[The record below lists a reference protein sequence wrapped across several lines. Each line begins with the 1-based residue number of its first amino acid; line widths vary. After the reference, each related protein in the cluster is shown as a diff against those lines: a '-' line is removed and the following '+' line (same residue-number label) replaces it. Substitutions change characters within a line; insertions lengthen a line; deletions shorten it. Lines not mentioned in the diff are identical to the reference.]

1 MIALGG
7 RFPSE
12 EELMQMDRK
21 KAKEMQESMQGPQNL
36 QVADLGKVLYGF
48 ISALVGNKWADHEWR
63 NGFSVEVVSPACL
76 SVCLPAG
83 LLACLFAC
91 LFARSGGCGWTH

>member
-48 ISALVGNKWADHEWR
+48 FSALVGDKWADHEWR
-63 NGFSVEVVSPACL
+63 NGFSVEVVFRA
-76 SVCLPAG
+76 CLPACR
-83 LLACLFAC
+83 LSACLFAC
-91 LFARSGGCGWTH
+91 LSA